1 MSEIYKGRC
10 PETHTKQLIEML
22 DTVFFSQD
30 PNNQKFMELLP
41 KLYKDKYSPAYNNVV
56 VMEGEEIK
64 GAVGCYTLN
73 AVAAGRKLKI
83 LGIGNVAVTEDCR
96 GKGYMKDTMQ
106 MALDIMKEE
115 RHDYSLLG
123 GQ

>member
-1 MSEIYKGRC
+1 MNNIYKGRC
-10 PETHTKQLIEML
+10 PEKYTNELIEML
-22 DTVFFSQD
+22 DTVFFSND

-64 GAVGCYTLN
+64 GAVGCYPLD
-73 AVAAGRKLKI
+73 AVVAGRKLRI

-115 RHDYSLLG
+115 KF
-123 GQ
+123 